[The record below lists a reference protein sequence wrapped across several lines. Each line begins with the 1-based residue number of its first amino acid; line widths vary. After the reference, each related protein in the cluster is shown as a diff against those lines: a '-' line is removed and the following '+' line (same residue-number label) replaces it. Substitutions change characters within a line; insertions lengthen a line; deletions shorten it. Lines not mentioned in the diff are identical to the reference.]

1 MKKPVGHPPNPP
13 DYKTLQVRGV
23 PPALYEQLQKHCREQ
38 IEQYK
43 RIKKSV
49 KV

>member
-23 PPALYEQLQKHCREQ
+23 PEKLYKKLQSYCREE
-38 IEQYK
+38 IEKY
-43 RIKKSV
+43 KKSV
-49 KV
+49 KVQ